1 MKKNRSGMLMA
12 ALLWMTALACVLP
25 STQPASSAPPTPD
38 TRLERM
44 VAETVDAALALTQQ
58 VTPEPTLTPSATPFP
73 TVTPIVIP
81 ETEAVDTTL
90 EKTAEGGNLFNDVS
104 GKYQLSVP
112 AEWLTVRVNGQE
124 FLDAG
129 LLPEA
134 QNPAIQR
141 SLATIKNQDPAI
153 FRLFML
159 DLNEEHIDGGFVT
172 NINLVWDK
180 QLEVIFNSVVDVEG
194 LANSLKESLK
204 DSEILSTELK
214 TTQSGISMG
223 VITTRTPIF
232 TADGIKVNAY
242 QKLVFFDLPVGTLSV
257 TLSTTE
263 KWQSISEPSFDTII
277 ESFKILE

>member
-38 TRLERM
+38 IRLERM
-44 VAETVDAALALTQQ
+44 VAETVSAALVLTQQ

-73 TVTPIVIP
+73 TVTPIIIP

-104 GKYQLSVP
+104 GKYQLSIP

-141 SLATIKNQDPAI
+141 SLATIKSQDPAI

-194 LANSLKESLK
+194 LADSLKESLK

-214 TTQSGISMG
+214 TTQSGVSMG

-232 TADGIKVNAY
+232 TAEGVKINAF

-263 KWQSISEPSFDTII
+263 KWQSVSEPSFDTMI

>member
-1 MKKNRSGMLMA
+1 MKKNRSGMLTA
-12 ALLWMTALACVLP
+12 VLLWMTALACVLP
-25 STQPASSAPPTPD
+25 STQPASTTPPTPD

-44 VAETVDAALALTQQ
+44 VAETVSAALVLTQQ
-58 VTPEPTLTPSATPFP
+58 VTPEPTLTPSPTPFP

-112 AEWLTVRVNGQE
+112 AEWLTVRINGQE

-129 LLPEA
+129 LLPEV

-141 SLATIKNQDPAI
+141 SLTTIKSQNPDL

-194 LANSLKESLK
+194 LAVSLKESLK

-232 TADGIKVNAY
+232 TADGIKINAF

-263 KWQSISEPSFDTII
+263 KWQSVSEPSFDTII

>member
-1 MKKNRSGMLMA
+1 MKKNRSGILTA
-12 ALLWMTALACVLP
+12 VLLWMTALACVLP
-25 STQPASSAPPTPD
+25 STQSASSTTPTPD

-44 VAETVDAALALTQQ
+44 VAETVSAALVLTQQ
-58 VTPEPTLTPSATPFP
+58 VTPEPTLTPSPTPFP

-90 EKTAEGGNLFNDVS
+90 EKTAEGGNLFSDVS

-112 AEWLTVRVNGQE
+112 AEWLTLRIDGQE

-129 LLPEA
+129 LLPEV

-141 SLATIKNQDPAI
+141 SLTTIKNQNPDI

-159 DLNEEHIDGGFVT
+159 DINEEHIDGGFVT

-232 TADGIKVNAY
+232 TADGVKINAF

-263 KWQSISEPSFDTII
+263 KWQSVSEPSFDTII
-277 ESFKILE
+277 ESFNILE